1 MAEYRAEKKKSLMV
15 ASLHGP
21 LSSVFPSPLVCSHFR
36 VNACL
41 PGLPVALHLAVL
53 GGLYRVPWGA
63 VSLHCL
69 WCTGCRDGA
78 LSCPLGADPPDGRPG
93 LEPAST
99 PCLPGQSWVQARPGS
114 QGRAGGQNPT
124 PPTPVSMSPAAALRW
139 CPNPAILPGEDQSAI
154 TSSVC
159 L

>member
-1 MAEYRAEKKKSLMV
+1 MV

-21 LSSVFPSPLVCSHFR
+21 SLLCVFPSRLVCFHFR
-36 VNACL
+36 VDTCL

-53 GGLYRVPWGA
+53 GGLYRVSWGAGA

-78 LSCPLGADPPDGRPG
+78 LSCPLGDDPPDGRPG

-99 PCLPGQSWVQARPGS
+99 LCLPGQSWVQARPGS
-114 QGRAGGQNPT
+114 QGHASGQT
-124 PPTPVSMSPAAALRW
+124 QVH
-139 CPNPAILPGEDQSAI
+139 Q
-154 TSSVC
+154 V
-159 L
+159 